1 MGDIGFLFMMFFC
14 LISFVLMAFAVFS
27 IGFVLGYKKESKN
40 VLKRSF
46 QAKEQKVNNEKEE
59 SAKREWKK
67 FLEYDGSVPYEKN

>member
-59 SAKREWKK
+59 NAKREWKK